1 MINIE
6 KARKEFIKYAK
17 EYDINSGRIKLKVKH
32 ILRVAENSK
41 YIAQNLGLDEEQ
53 VALAELIG
61 LFHDI
66 GRFEQVRKYDTF
78 SDKDTGLDH
87 AEYSLKVLYEEGLIT
102 RFIDTNK
109 YDNIIKKA
117 VFNHNKA
124 SIDSSI
130 NGEALLFSQI
140 IRDADKLD
148 IYRVINEDAMAD
160 IFWYKDFDNL
170 KITPIVI
177 DEFLKDKLV
186 KYKDVK
192 NNADLI
198 FVFYSYIY
206 DFNFPI
212 CLKVIKDNEYLD
224 KFSLRIKDT
233 FKDEEIIDNTMKILE
248 ACNKYIQEQI

>member
-1 MINIE
+1 MIDIE
-6 KARKEFIKYAK
+6 NARKEFIKYAK

-170 KITPIVI
+170 KITSIVI